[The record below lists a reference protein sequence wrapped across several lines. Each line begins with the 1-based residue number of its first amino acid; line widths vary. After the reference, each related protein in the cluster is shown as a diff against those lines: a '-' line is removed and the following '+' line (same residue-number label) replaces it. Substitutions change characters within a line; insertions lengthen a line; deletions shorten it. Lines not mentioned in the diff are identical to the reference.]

1 LLLEKWPFFALA
13 LGFSALTFC
22 LQQSLAAVSDLSKVP
37 PDIRFAN
44 AVASYLKYLG
54 KTVWP
59 VDLAMLYPHP
69 ADRFT
74 TGPWPW
80 WEVAA
85 GGLVLAGITV
95 LCWRRWRQEPWLAVG
110 WFWYLG
116 MMVPVI
122 GIVQAGE
129 QAMADRYTYLPLI
142 GPVIGAVWQMSKWL
156 RTPRFQLPLAMAC
169 AAGLAAL
176 TVRQLGY
183 WQNSILLFSHS
194 IAVTGANPSAEFCL
208 ASGYKSAGET
218 NVALNHYRIS
228 LALNPD
234 DNQAREQIGLLLMA
248 GGHWAEAEAL
258 FDETLLRDPG
268 DYGAHINLGQI
279 LSQLGRQSEAIAQL
293 EAALQNKPDGVDA
306 LNNLAWTLAT
316 CPDAK
321 IRDGGRAVQLAEHA
335 CELTHDK
342 KTVIVGTLAAAYAEA
357 GRFDEAM
364 ATAQKACA
372 LAAESGE
379 TNLLQKNQGLLEQYR
394 RHQPVRE

>member
-1 LLLEKWPFFALA
+1 
-13 LGFSALTFC
+13 
-22 LQQSLAAVSDLSKVP
+22 
-37 PDIRFAN
+37 
-44 AVASYLKYLG
+44 
-54 KTVWP
+54 
-59 VDLAMLYPHP
+59 
-69 ADRFT
+69 
-74 TGPWPW
+74 
-80 WEVAA
+80 
-85 GGLVLAGITV
+85 
-95 LCWRRWRQEPWLAVG
+95 
-110 WFWYLG
+110 
-116 MMVPVI
+116 
-122 GIVQAGE
+122 
-129 QAMADRYTYLPLI
+129 
-142 GPVIGAVWQMSKWL
+142 
-156 RTPRFQLPLAMAC
+156 MAC